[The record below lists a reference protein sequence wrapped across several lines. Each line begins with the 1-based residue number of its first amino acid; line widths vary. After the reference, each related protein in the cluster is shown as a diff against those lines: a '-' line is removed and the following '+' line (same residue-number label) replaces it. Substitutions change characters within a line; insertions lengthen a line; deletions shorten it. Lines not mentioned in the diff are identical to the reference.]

1 MGCARAKMILSAVT
15 TVWLIVCAPR
25 LASSDIA
32 VHCAEVPTQV
42 YLGELPNAMF
52 LHPRGLGDRTRPSRS
67 YQRPLSQHHDA
78 TGPIWSGHSI
88 LHSGACTMHSGCERS
103 LVGLSDVR
111 LMVALPLS
119 SWGPALNISPPSPL
133 LLHLLLSVCIHF
145 SSFRP
150 HNCHQ

>member
-78 TGPIWSGHSI
+78 TGPIWSVHT
-88 LHSGACTMHSGCERS
+88 LHWQAVNCSAVQLFSWEW
-103 LVGLSDVR
+103 GLSRVE
-111 LMVALPLS
+111 
-119 SWGPALNISPPSPL
+119 
-133 LLHLLLSVCIHF
+133 F
-145 SSFRP
+145 SGWFSTEEFSGWSI
-150 HNCHQ
+150 